1 MQMVL
6 GVARR
11 FLLTADQSNY
21 RNECILLFVFILV
34 NLLMY
39 LFSFDSYAPLAAG
52 ADAGQYLRPA
62 RSLVDYGE
70 FTMNPPGWTP
80 EMGESRPFTF
90 GTPLYSILLAIPY
103 YLFGQNEFFYAAV
116 IIIQCSLLYF
126 TGWLS
131 RLFLPFFNSSRNIL
145 IHALVIFNPNSL
157 TTAHLIQSETL
168 FAVFVVISLL
178 YIFKYI
184 KYGSISNLVIAG
196 ISAGLLTLTRPAGLY
211 FVYMIPIILIAIALF
226 RSIQNRGEN
235 KINRPISISSF
246 SFVIP
251 ILVAFL
257 IMSPWYARNYINS
270 NEVFL
275 TTESGYYIKD
285 NYQTLIQRGRGL
297 TEEEA
302 FEISDNQQLEYF
314 KQNGVGS
321 DCLTDGRNPDC
332 GEHVF
337 DAVLKGILNEPIKSH
352 SKALFYSWGVL
363 YFSGG
368 ASNFRNY
375 IGLEGNSIIVD
386 FHQEKFRGIGTITRL
401 IKRME
406 VDYLLIFIVFTGFAV
421 IARFTALIGIFRLA
435 RNPNHVAY
443 LIAIIGT
450 LLIFTAMYLYL
461 GQSRFRVPIEPV
473 LLLLS
478 VLSFR
483 RKQD

>member
-1 MQMVL
+1 M
-6 GVARR
+6 AN
-11 FLLTADQSNY
+11 TINY
-21 RNECILLFVFILV
+21 RNELILLLVFIVV
-34 NLLMY
+34 NVIMY
-39 LFSFDSYAPLAAG
+39 LFSIDAAPLAAG
-52 ADAGQYLRPA
+52 ADSGQYLRPA

-103 YLFGQNEFFYAAV
+103 FLFGQNEIFYAAV
-116 IIIQCSLLYF
+116 IIIQCGLLYF

-131 RLFLPFFNSSRNIL
+131 RLFLSFFNSSRTLL
-145 IHALVIFNPNSL
+145 IHSLVIFNPNSL

-168 FAVFVVISLL
+168 FTLFVVIALL
-178 YIFKYI
+178 FIFRYV
-184 KYGSISNLVIAG
+184 KYGSISSLVIVG
-196 ISAGLLTLTRPAGLY
+196 ISAGLLALTRPAGLY
-211 FVYMIPIILIAIALF
+211 FVYMIPVILIAITLF
-226 RSIQNRGEN
+226 RLMQNRIEN
-235 KINRPISISSF
+235 KINRPTTTNLF
-246 SFVIP
+246 SFIVP

-257 IMSPWYARNYINS
+257 IMSPWYARNYINN

-275 TTESGYYIKD
+275 TSESGIYLKD

-297 TEEEA
+297 TEKEA
-302 FEISDNQQLEYF
+302 FEISDNHQLEYF
-314 KQNGVGS
+314 KQNGVS
-321 DCLTDGRNPDC
+321 TDCLTNERNPNC
-332 GEHVF
+332 GEQVF
-337 DAVLKGILNEPIKSH
+337 DAVLNGILNEPITSH
-352 SKALFYSWGVL
+352 AKALFYSWGVL

-386 FHQEKFRGIGTITRL
+386 FHREKFQGSVIRL

-406 VDYLLIFIVFTGFAV
+406 VGYLLIFIVFTSFAV
-421 IARFTALIGIFRLA
+421 IARFTALIGIIGLA
-435 RNPNHVAY
+435 RNSDNILY

-461 GQSRFRVPIEPV
+461 GQSRFRVPIEPI
-473 LLLLS
+473 LMLLS

-483 RKQD
+483 RK